1 MNKSNVNA
9 SFTPDEAKKML
20 KKNNPNTKQLSLQ
33 FVNGG
38 ARLKFSNDDNGC
50 GFNDDDS

>member
-1 MNKSNVNA
+1 MKKSNVNA
-9 SFTPDEAKKML
+9 CFSLDKAKKML
-20 KKNNPNTKQLSLQ
+20 KKNNPNTKHLSLQ

-50 GFNDDDS
+50 GTNDDDS